1 MMETLGSMIGMYK
14 EEEVDISSKKLISL
28 NESNELVLDNIKE
41 IRDSYV
47 ISIIGDAR
55 KGKSTFLNCMINYL
69 TRKNKEYFKVEST
82 LKHCTIGMDYLSIEV
97 EDKKYLF
104 VDCQG
109 LNYENSSNDYKYL
122 LFLYSISNVIIYNE
136 MKIVNNGIFATLQS
150 MAMFVKNFDGFT
162 KDCSLYI
169 RVADYDYEED
179 VELLK
184 DILFSDEED
193 QFDNV
198 RKSIKKLFNEEIYI
212 TETYSLD
219 RSEKEL
225 LCKNIYNSILDIK
238 ENNFKICIEK
248 IYGILDRKELINVNL
263 ESLVDIINN
272 NKKISFSKLD
282 IYTATTNLE
291 IKEFI
296 EENFYKNELYND
308 WVFHSEIKIPYN
320 CDGLNETRK
329 LYDDILHETNEIKNK
344 FNRMYSTVP
353 DEIKIEFIIKY
364 NEILDVVQECVE
376 KNIEIAINDGNV
388 LYKKIEKLIWKEIIK
403 NFDIYKLDKIE
414 YENLN
419 YKKYE
424 KKLNS
429 LDYDAKEK
437 LYKKYTEL
445 IDEINSKN
453 EEIYNYNINIIG
465 KINSDLCEIKYD
477 ICELIRNKEDYG
489 GDYEVFIGN
498 NDPYEE
504 LTSDNYKYK
513 KFNKEGNIVEYS
525 NDDVFNKIYDQYYD
539 NYVTESYKYYDMFD
553 KKNRELLNDKYFVK
567 NELKYFEGYDILEY
581 DSDDDSG
588 IPIKS
593 DNIYY
598 VKFVLCENIFGEFKD
613 TCVMELT
620 TFMNMFDEK
629 EKIIILNVIEDIVED
644 NVINL
649 CLDNMKLSNKLI
661 ERLMLDLQ
669 VKIMN
674 NETFV
679 KYMKDFDV
687 VKKRFN
693 L

>member
-136 MKIVNNGIFATLQS
+136 MGIVNNGIFATLQS
-150 MAMFVKNFDGFT
+150 MPMFVKNFDGFT

-212 TETYSLD
+212 TETCSLD
-219 RSEKEL
+219 RKEKEL
-225 LCKNIYNSILDIK
+225 LRKNMYNSILDI
-238 ENNFKICIEK
+238 ETIGFKNSIER
-248 IYGILDRKELINVNL
+248 IYDILEDTKELINVDL
-263 ESLVDIINN
+263 ESLVNSINN
-272 NKKISFSKLD
+272 NKKISFDKLD

-291 IKEFI
+291 IKKYV
-296 EENFYKNELYND
+296 EENFYENELYSD
-308 WVFHSEIKIPYN
+308 WVFHSEIKIPYKF
-320 CDGLNETRK
+320 DGLNETRE
-329 LYDDILHETNEIKNK
+329 LYDNILDETEKIKNK
-344 FNRMYSTVP
+344 FNGIYSTVP
-353 DEIKIEFIIKY
+353 DTIKMEFIIKY
-364 NEILDVVQECVE
+364 NEILDVVIECVE
-376 KNIEIAINDGNV
+376 KNREIGIKDGNV
-388 LYKKIEKLIWKEIIK
+388 FYVKFETSIKKNIYKHFDMYNPNKM
-403 NFDIYKLDKIE
+403 NYDNDIYNKFIKRI
-414 YENLN
+414 
-419 YKKYE
+419 
-424 KKLNS
+424 S
-429 LDYDAKEK
+429 VIDYDAREILENRAKN
-437 LYKKYTEL
+437 L
-445 IDEINSKN
+445 IDEINNKID
-453 EEIYNYNINIIG
+453 EIYSYNMVVIE

-477 ICELIRNKEDYG
+477 ISELISNKTDYN
-489 GDYEVFIGN
+489 GDYEKFIEEN
-498 NDPYEE
+498 NPYNLISE
-504 LTSDNYKYK
+504 NYKYK
-513 KFNKEGNIVEYS
+513 KFDKNGDVIEYTS
-525 NDDVFNKIYDQYYD
+525 LIDFNKISEEYYD

-553 KKNRELLNDKYFVK
+553 NKNKELLKDKYFVK
-567 NELKYFEGYDILEY
+567 NELKYFEGYDILEE
-581 DSDDDSG
+581 DCL
-588 IPIKS
+588 IES

-598 VKFVLCENIFGEFKD
+598 VKFVLCENVFGEFKD

-629 EKIIILNVIEDIVED
+629 EKKIILNVIEDIVED

-679 KYMKDFDV
+679 KYTKDFDV

>member
-1 MMETLGSMIGMYK
+1 MMETFGNMIGMYK
-14 EEEVDISSKKLISL
+14 EEEIDISSKKLISL

-136 MKIVNNGIFATLQS
+136 MGIVNNGIFATLQS
-150 MAMFVKNFDGFT
+150 MPMFVKNFDGFT

-179 VELLK
+179 VEVLK

-225 LCKNIYNSILDIK
+225 LRKNMYNSILDI
-238 ENNFKICIEK
+238 ETIGFKNSIER
-248 IYGILDRKELINVNL
+248 IYDILEDGKELINVDL

-291 IKEFI
+291 IKKYI
-296 EENFYKNELYND
+296 EENFYNNELYND
-308 WVFHSEIKIPYN
+308 WVFHSEIKIPYKY
-320 CDGLNETRK
+320 DGLNETRE
-329 LYDDILHETNEIKNK
+329 LYDNILDETEKIKNK
-344 FNRMYSTVP
+344 FHGIYSTVP
-353 DEIKIEFIIKY
+353 DTIKMEFIIKY
-364 NEILDVVQECVE
+364 NEILDIVQDCVE
-376 KNIEIAINDGNV
+376 KNREIAIKDGNV
-388 LYKKIEKLIWKEIIK
+388 FYVKFETAIKKNIYKH
-403 NFDIYKLDKIE
+403 FDIYNPNKMDC
-414 YENLN
+414 ENIIYN
-419 YKKYE
+419 KFVKRI
-424 KKLNS
+424 S
-429 LDYDAKEK
+429 VVDYDAREVLENKAK
-437 LYKKYTEL
+437 NL
-445 IDEINSKN
+445 IDEINNKID
-453 EEIYNYNINIIG
+453 EIYSYNMVVIE
-465 KINSDLCEIKYD
+465 KINNDLCEIKYD
-477 ICELIRNKEDYG
+477 ICELISNKTDYNG
-489 GDYEVFIGN
+489 NYEKFIMDN
-498 NDPYEE
+498 NPYN
-504 LTSDNYKYK
+504 LISDNYKYK
-513 KFNKEGNIVEYS
+513 KFDKNGDVIEYTS
-525 NDDVFNKIYDQYYD
+525 LIDFNKISEEYYN

-553 KKNRELLNDKYFVK
+553 KKNRELLKDKYFVK
-567 NELKYFEGYDILEY
+567 NELKYFEGYDILEE
-581 DSDDDSG
+581 DCL
-588 IPIKS
+588 IES

-598 VKFVLCENIFGEFKD
+598 VKFVLCENVFSEFKD

-649 CLDNMKLSNKLI
+649 CLNDMKLSNKLI
-661 ERLMLDLQ
+661 ERIMLDLQ

-679 KYMKDFDV
+679 KYTKDFDV